1 MLPWLVPGMGR
12 GEDMVTPLFE
22 LLEEWKRLGL
32 KVKPQFFEY
41 DSLYKAWTRHF
52 PNDGVANSNLRVGS
66 RLFPRSVW
74 HNSTRR
80 DEILV
85 TIRAVIEDGSALIQ
99 YNIKAVAPPGAP
111 DSAANSHWRDTLL
124 FGIFGGFTAEG
135 EEGENMSR
143 KVTDDWL
150 GRLKMEVWD
159 RGVRKRVRR
168 HGARLWRGVWSKNY
182 PRLLK
187 IKKEVDPDD
196 LFWV

>member
-1 MLPWLVPGMGR
+1 M
-12 GEDMVTPLFE
+12 
-22 LLEEWKRLGL
+22 
-32 KVKPQFFEY
+32 
-41 DSLYKAWTRHF
+41 
-52 PNDGVANSNLRVGS
+52 
-66 RLFPRSVW
+66 
-74 HNSTRR
+74 
-80 DEILV
+80 LV

-135 EEGENMSR
+135 EEGEKMSR

-150 GRLKMEVWD
+150 GRLKIEVWD

-168 HGARLWRGVWSKNY
+168 HGARIWRGVWGKNY

-187 IKKEVDPDD
+187 IKRKSTPMISFGSRPVLVRRVEGGEQQQKVAQHPRRAAVPGVMCEVVVSFSIPFVTQSMPFVPF
-196 LFWV
+196 LPLSPRLPSAKTGSGRGAATRKPK